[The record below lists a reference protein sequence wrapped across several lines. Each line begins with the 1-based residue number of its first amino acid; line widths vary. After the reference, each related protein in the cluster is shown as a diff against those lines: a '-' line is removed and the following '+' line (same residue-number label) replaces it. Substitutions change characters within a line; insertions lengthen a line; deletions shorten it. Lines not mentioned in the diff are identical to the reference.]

1 MALLIEL
8 IAMIKSINILN
19 KLCSTTVLKKGSLD
33 WDYSLIYLIVLPSY
47 NGAFESSSDGY
58 ECICLFL
65 IFFFK

>member
-33 WDYSLIYLIVLPSY
+33 
-47 NGAFESSSDGY
+47 
-58 ECICLFL
+58 
-65 IFFFK
+65 